1 MKKGIVGFGGFA
13 REVYWSLSEK
23 DRIGSIFFVD
33 DEYWDDSNVL
43 IKPLSTFN
51 PKEYELVIAISD
63 VNVRNKIA
71 NSLPK
76 ETRYFTHIHQTVQIH
91 GDDVVIGEGS
101 IICAGSII
109 TTNVIIG
116 KHSQIN
122 LMTTIGHDCIIGDY
136 FTTAPSVQISGNIN
150 IGNNVYFGTKSSAKQ
165 KISICDNVIIG
176 MNSGVVKDIN
186 ESGTYIGTP
195 CKKIK

>member
-1 MKKGIVGFGGFA
+1 
-13 REVYWSLSEK
+13 
-23 DRIGSIFFVD
+23 
-33 DEYWDDSNVL
+33 
-43 IKPLSTFN
+43 
-51 PKEYELVIAISD
+51 
-63 VNVRNKIA
+63 
-71 NSLPK
+71 
-76 ETRYFTHIHQTVQIH
+76 
-91 GDDVVIGEGS
+91 
-101 IICAGSII
+101 
-109 TTNVIIG
+109 VIIG

>member
-63 VNVRNKIA
+63 VNVRNKIV